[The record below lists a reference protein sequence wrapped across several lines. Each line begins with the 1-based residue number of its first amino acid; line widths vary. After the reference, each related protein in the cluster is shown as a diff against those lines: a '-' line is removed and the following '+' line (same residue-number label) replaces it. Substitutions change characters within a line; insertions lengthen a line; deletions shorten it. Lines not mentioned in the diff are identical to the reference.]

1 MGFLA
6 VLILIGL
13 IIWEKIDDKYFY
25 PKRLEKHNKEE
36 EELGLK

>member
-1 MGFLA
+1 MWLLGI
-6 VLILIGL
+6 LILIVS